1 MKVSEECSHK
11 CACFCV
17 HVNKEELARLRTL
30 YYCAE

>member
-17 HVNKEELARLRTL
+17 YVNKEMLAHVGML
-30 YYCAE
+30 YYCAA